1 MPFYRCELTANLTAE
16 SAMARIRAMIAPGP
30 SRWNAFQRSFDRDS
44 IPLLPFIGTAE
55 GDRFRVQRDIRYR
68 NSFLPIVLGRVST
81 VPTGVRVGI
90 TMFLHPVIAVFM
102 LVWFSGIG
110 YAVGLTAWILLKT
123 PRDAHMV
130 FLVPAGMLILGVVLV
145 GIGFFSEAQQARRL
159 LEQALA
165 IPSKPALGSKE

>member
-1 MPFYRCELTANLTAE
+1 
-16 SAMARIRAMIAPGP
+16 
-30 SRWNAFQRSFDRDS
+30 
-44 IPLLPFIGTAE
+44 
-55 GDRFRVQRDIRYR
+55 
-68 NSFLPIVLGRVST
+68 
-81 VPTGVRVGI
+81 
-90 TMFLHPVIAVFM
+90 MFLHPVIAVFM

-130 FLVPAGMLILGVVLV
+130 FLAAAGMLILGVVLV